1 MTRLNTTS
9 IEALIPAVRG
19 LPVVCIILIKVG
31 MNSSSSAARKP
42 KAGFH
47 RLAVEKVER
56 AEQQR

>member
-47 RLAVEKVER
+47 ALR
-56 AEQQR
+56 